1 MNPRAERVPG
11 GMLLHP
17 IAVGALVTWL
27 INDHVL
33 KSLTPGWITGK
44 LSDVACLIVCP
55 LLVVAAAELR
65 WPALPWHRQR
75 WIVLAAL
82 VLFGAIMSAIRV
94 WPWAA
99 DGYRHGLGAAQ
110 WPVRALASLLLGMPA
125 PTLRPVQLAMDPT
138 DIATLPSL
146 IVPWVLVRRLRSGV
160 AAVRLVRRL
169 RGASSG

>member
-1 MNPRAERVPG
+1 MSSRAERAPG
-11 GMLLHP
+11 AVLLHP
-17 IAVGALVTWL
+17 IAVGALLTWL

-33 KSLTPGWITGK
+33 KALTPSWITGK

-65 WPALPWHRQR
+65 WPTLPWQRQR
-75 WIVLAAL
+75 WIVFAAL
-82 VLFGAIMSAIRV
+82 TVFGAIMSSIRV

-99 DGYRHGLGAAQ
+99 DAYRHGLGAAQ
-110 WPVRALASLLLGMPA
+110 WPVRALASLVLATPT

-146 IVPWVLVRRLRSGV
+146 FVPWWLVRRCR
-160 AAVRLVRRL
+160 AAT
-169 RGASSG
+169 